1 MSTCQT
7 WRCGEDHLHSRRR
20 LRAELR
26 ARDPYTPLSS
36 ECQKPSAAARPIG
49 PPPPWP
55 HSIGRAGHAIIP
67 RGDVLAFWRSLSCIG
82 CRCIVPHSG
91 ATAPTLGAPAMSLP
105 AWLTGLKGL
114 VPDFIGHAEDR
125 LKKSVQERLEEF
137 DENLTNGLPQAPGR
151 KASSPGVAQHLMWR
165 GISACK
171 EPHASHQSLRCL
183 RRISSPSHR
192 VLART
197 AGRVGDNA
205 RSPFPSLRCDAWPT
219 WSGEALTFHFD
230 PHAERSCCA
239 CAGWQSAAHCVWTRS
254 AHPCP
259 CFALTRTSVLDAGCP
274 PQQTR
279 RQRPSWNTTRKRSS
293 FPSTKRR
300 MKKSSLQ

>member
-1 MSTCQT
+1 
-7 WRCGEDHLHSRRR
+7 
-20 LRAELR
+20 
-26 ARDPYTPLSS
+26 
-36 ECQKPSAAARPIG
+36 
-49 PPPPWP
+49 
-55 HSIGRAGHAIIP
+55 
-67 RGDVLAFWRSLSCIG
+67 
-82 CRCIVPHSG
+82 
-91 ATAPTLGAPAMSLP
+91 
-105 AWLTGLKGL
+105 
-114 VPDFIGHAEDR
+114 
-125 LKKSVQERLEEF
+125 
-137 DENLTNGLPQAPGR
+137 
-151 KASSPGVAQHLMWR
+151 MWR

-300 MKKSSLQ
+300 MKKSSLQQSRQKSPTNMTSVFASSLSPSMPCHATPMYTTPTHLSPSIPITPSPHHPITPSP